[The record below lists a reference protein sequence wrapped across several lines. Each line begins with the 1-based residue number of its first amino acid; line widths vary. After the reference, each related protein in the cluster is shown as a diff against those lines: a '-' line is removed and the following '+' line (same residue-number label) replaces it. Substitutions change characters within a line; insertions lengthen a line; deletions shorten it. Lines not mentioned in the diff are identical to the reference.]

1 MKKKLKKSKP
11 KLQQLPLKQMKRRKK
26 KMTLMMMTTTMM
38 LRKAMQATTWPSSL
52 LKLMMV

>member
-1 MKKKLKKSKP
+1 MKKKLKMSKP
-11 KLQQLPLKQMKRRKK
+11 KLQLPLKQRKRRKK